1 MSSIF
6 SVIKNFGVVD
16 SVALLVV
23 LFFLVR
29 GFRLGASG
37 EMGGML
43 AWVLTGAFFFFGFSL
58 VMNEVMSFSFLHK
71 NPQAA
76 HFMSF
81 ILTLF
86 ISIAIWFILRKILT
100 DAIGLT
106 IPSPF
111 NEILGTFFGLLKAI
125 LLIAFLCVCGM
136 FNPQKGETRIFMKDS
151 STVKLLQPFISK
163 VIQR

>member
-6 SVIKNFGVVD
+6 SVIKDFGVID
-16 SVALLVV
+16 SVAVLVV

-37 EMGGML
+37 EMGTML

-76 HFMSF
+76 HFMAF
-81 ILTLF
+81 IITLF
-86 ISIAIWFILRKILT
+86 ISVAIWFVLRKILT
-100 DAIGLT
+100 DSIGLA
-106 IPSPF
+106 IPTPF
-111 NEILGTFFGLLKAI
+111 NEILGTFFGALKAL

-136 FNPQKGETRIFMKDS
+136 FNPKRGEVHSFMRDS
-151 STVKLLQPFISK
+151 ATVKFLQPFISK